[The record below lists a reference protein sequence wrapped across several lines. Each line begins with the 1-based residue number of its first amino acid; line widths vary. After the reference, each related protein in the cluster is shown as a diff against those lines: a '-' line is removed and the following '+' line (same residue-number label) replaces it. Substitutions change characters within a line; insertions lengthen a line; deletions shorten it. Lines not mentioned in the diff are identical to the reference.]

1 MNSVQLIGRLTRD
14 PEVRYTTGQNQTAVA
29 RFTIAVNDGYGE
41 NERTSFI
48 PIVVFGRQAETCER
62 YLSKG
67 RQVGITGRIQT
78 GSYEKDGRT
87 IYTTDV
93 IANRVEFLGGGDGA
107 SRNAGGGFNDGGY
120 RRQPQPQQAQPQQN
134 YGDAGGIE
142 GFQSVDDDIPF

>member
-14 PEVRYTTGQNQTAVA
+14 PDVRYTTGQNQTAVA

-67 RQVGITGRIQT
+67 RQVGITGRIRT

-107 SRNAGGGFNDGGY
+107 SRQAGGY
-120 RRQPQPQQAQPQQN
+120 QRPQQN
-134 YGDAGGIE
+134 SGQQSYGQQQSQSEPAGID

>member
-29 RFTIAVNDGYGE
+29 RFSIAVNDGYGE

-48 PIVVFGRQAETCER
+48 NIVVFGRQAENCER

-93 IANRVEFLGGGDGA
+93 IASRVEFLGGGDGA
-107 SRNAGGGFNDGGY
+107 ARSNNSGGGY
-120 RRQPQPQQAQPQQN
+120 SRPQQQSQPEPSYN
-134 YGDAGGIE
+134 GGGADYPS

>member
-29 RFTIAVNDGYGE
+29 RFAVAVNDGYGE
-41 NERTSFI
+41 NERTSYI
-48 PIVVFGRQAETCER
+48 NVVVFGRAAENCEK
-62 YLSKG
+62 YLAKG

-93 IANRVEFLGGGDGA
+93 VASRVEFLGGGEA
-107 SRNAGGGFNDGGY
+107 AAKNENSSAEE
-120 RRQPQPQQAQPQQN
+120 PAQQQMDEAPS
-134 YGDAGGIE
+134 
-142 GFQSVDDDIPF
+142 GFQQLDDDIPF

>member
-29 RFTIAVNDGYGE
+29 RFSIAVNDGYGE

-48 PIVVFGRQAETCER
+48 NIVVFGRQAENCER
-62 YLSKG
+62 FLSKG

-87 IYTTDV
+87 VYTTDV
-93 IANRVEFLGGGDGA
+93 IASRVEFLGGRTAETDDGEP
-107 SRNAGGGFNDGGY
+107 SRRVESPEQMSGFE
-120 RRQPQPQQAQPQQN
+120 AV
-134 YGDAGGIE
+134 E
-142 GFQSVDDDIPF
+142 GDIPF